1 MKQSIYIG
9 FISILA
15 GALGNYFKFGFL
27 RNDENGGPLINYDLL
42 LINVPVL
49 GCGSIIGLIV
59 NQILP
64 EILVCFTLV
73 CVLIFSL
80 KKTLRRFAI

>member
-1 MKQSIYIG
+1 
-9 FISILA
+9 LA

-49 GCGSIIGLIV
+49 TAGSIVGLII
-59 NQILP
+59 N
-64 EILVCFTLV
+64 
-73 CVLIFSL
+73 
-80 KKTLRRFAI
+80 

>member
-1 MKQSIYIG
+1 M
-9 FISILA
+9 A

-49 GCGSIIGLIV
+49 TAGSIVGLII
-59 NQILP
+59 N
-64 EILVCFTLV
+64 
-73 CVLIFSL
+73 
-80 KKTLRRFAI
+80 